1 MKKTCIAALVLML
14 MLAML
19 CTACGGSDDA
29 AKESATAA
37 PEATEVPS
45 VTAPPAGEDDG
56 QEAGLAAD
64 DNAAPEQKTSGDA
77 LANMSE
83 DQKKAEDL
91 VGSLVEDL
99 YKAIGDPKEVSAYTT
114 SCLMA
119 DAEDAVLTY
128 DGFYVSVTR
137 MANGKEYVMG
147 TYND

>member
-1 MKKTCIAALVLML
+1 MKKTYIAALVLML

-19 CTACGGSDDA
+19 CTACGGSDNT

-37 PEATEVPS
+37 PEETEIPS
-45 VTAPPAGEDDG
+45 ITAPPAGEGDG

-64 DNAAPEQKTSGDA
+64 DNAAPAQKASGDA

-83 DQKKAEDL
+83 EQRKAEDL
-91 VGSLVEDL
+91 IGSPVEDL
-99 YKAIGDPKEVSAYTT
+99 YNAIGEPSEISAYTT
-114 SCLMA
+114 SCMMP

-128 DGFYVSVTR
+128 NGFYVSVTR
-137 MANGKEYVMG
+137 TASGETYVMG